1 MNNMSV
7 KPYLVGILVFAVCE
21 YLAYVAYSGETL
33 GVSGRRGR
41 AIADLVN
48 WLVLKVGSM
57 PAAGILAVAGLALAF
72 IAFKA
77 AAPKAQVEA

>member
-1 MNNMSV
+1 MSV
-7 KPYLVGILVFAVCE
+7 KPFAIGALVFAVCE

-48 WLVLKVGSM
+48 WLVAKVGSM
-57 PAAGILAVAGLALAF
+57 PAAGILAVAGLLLAL

-77 AAPKAQVEA
+77 AVRKAAA